1 MRADNSHHI
10 VAAARRRATA
20 TRRRATAA
28 LRRMDNAGQPISFDA
43 LAREAKV
50 SRSWLYAQP
59 DLRVEIERLRAS
71 CDQAPAHER
80 LPHRQRASEASLRQ
94 RLQVMSER
102 NRHLESE
109 NRQLRQAL
117 AVALGEQRTASII
130 GHPSDTPRK
139 KSQPATGPR

>member
-20 TRRRATAA
+20 TRRRAIAA

-59 DLRVEIERLRAS
+59 DLRAEIDRLRAS
-71 CDQAPAHER
+71 WGAR
-80 LPHRQRASEASLRQ
+80 RQVWLLR
-94 RLQVMSER
+94 S
-102 NRHLESE
+102 
-109 NRQLRQAL
+109 A
-117 AVALGEQRTASII
+117 AWVAGR
-130 GHPSDTPRK
+130 
-139 KSQPATGPR
+139 